1 MEASP
6 RPNPAQ
12 ICVSPP
18 DSQIVF
24 LAIAALIYFRYCDRT
39 SPSATRP
46 CVVMRILKFELPAT
60 LASIDPNLSLA
71 SDELREQLYRELDAL
86 KDKLAEEVRQRAIP
100 YFPPDFTVFV
110 RFLFWAGENKA
121 RVILWIEDP
130 TVRWPS
136 GLLARR
142 AWKLSIPIVTHIVKE
157 VFEARVKS
165 IRMDINERKV
175 RVLSLA
181 PVRGWFDPL
190 VLTVVVT
197 AINAA
202 YWLIIHP
209 WLWGSI
215 SHMR

>member
-1 MEASP
+1 
-6 RPNPAQ
+6 
-12 ICVSPP
+12 
-18 DSQIVF
+18 
-24 LAIAALIYFRYCDRT
+24 
-39 SPSATRP
+39 
-46 CVVMRILKFELPAT
+46 MRILKIELPAA
-60 LASIDPNLSLA
+60 LASMDPDISLA
-71 SDELREQLYRELDAL
+71 SNVLREQLYRELDAL
-86 KDKLAEEVRQRAIP
+86 KDNLAEEVRQRAIP
-100 YFPPDFTVFV
+100 YFPSDYTVFV
-110 RFLFWAGENKA
+110 RFFFWVGENRV

-130 TVRWPS
+130 TVHWPS

-142 AWKLSIPIVTHIVKE
+142 AWKLSIPMVTHIVKE

-202 YWLIIHP
+202 YWLIIRP
-209 WLWGSI
+209 WLWASI
-215 SHMR
+215 GQMR